1 LPHAGCIPD
10 AEFAVECSHLGRQ
23 GMPSASQ
30 GSGDD
35 GAMIVMWSR
44 LSTGSDGRMLSEKKP
59 TEKEKGPLAMSKR
72 PKSREETPTKGG
84 DSARRYRNHDM

>member
-1 LPHAGCIPD
+1 MLHAGGILD
-10 AEFAVECSHLGRQ
+10 AEFAVECSHLG
-23 GMPSASQ
+23 GAS
-30 GSGDD
+30 D

>member
-10 AEFAVECSHLGRQ
+10 AEFAVECSHLG
-23 GMPSASQ
+23 GAS
-30 GSGDD
+30 D